1 VTISYGA
8 VLFFENGYGCLA
20 FEGCARVNGLSGQ
33 GRFFAVHASKH
44 VLMFGVS
51 LANGFA
57 TWRVA
62 ISQSGCLPFG
72 SLLANQRR
80 QSAIRHRTGGL
91 SVLKAASARVVA
103 GKPTHNKHPAV
114 VASPPLAG
122 ARSRLPWARMNRGRR
137 NQCGSQSPEALAS
150 LSNVEVVTGTVCSRP
165 VLWQSGGISVYQMDA
180 KCNQLN
186 AQRKCRHA
194 KAKRQQRNAG
204 LRVLNAL
211 AFVHQPNS
219 SFNRDVNAPHCR
231 PLTLAL
237 GFS

>member
-1 VTISYGA
+1 
-8 VLFFENGYGCLA
+8 
-20 FEGCARVNGLSGQ
+20 VNGLSGQ

-122 ARSRLPWARMNRGRR
+122 ARSRLPQARINRGRR
-137 NQCGSQSPEALAS
+137 YQCGSPSPEALAS
-150 LSNVEVVTGTVCSRP
+150 LSNVEGVTGNVCSRP
-165 VLWQSGGISVYQMDA
+165 VLRQSGLHWRPSNGCKMQSIERA
-180 KCNQLN
+180 KEVSSCKGQ
-186 AQRKCRHA
+186 ASATKCRSSCS
-194 KAKRQQRNAG
+194 QRPR
-204 LRVLNAL
+204 LR
-211 AFVHQPNS
+211 
-219 SFNRDVNAPHCR
+219 AP
-231 PLTLAL
+231 A
-237 GFS
+237 